1 LNSKTTLEV
10 RVSIKIVLQFCLIIK
25 SVNQYNKIKLLTIK
39 MGLVREVLI
48 YLEFV
53 KFIVSHIFKR
63 TNIYVDRLVSI
74 D

>member
-1 LNSKTTLEV
+1 
-10 RVSIKIVLQFCLIIK
+10 VLQFCLIIK